1 MISVISCIKR
11 KRKLFL
17 SLFLLVIILVVLF
30 FNITKII
37 PNSIAIRSNTGN
49 ILTLNGEF
57 YYCNNG
63 KIINCDNS
71 TILYDANQNIIAA
84 ASDKYIYALE
94 ENTKILKI
102 DKNGKLICVIDAPSD
117 FEYNQ
122 NFQIF
127 FIDNILYI
135 FNNDN
140 KSNSLYMFD
149 ANLKIL
155 NLDDLKKGSKNY
167 IIQDQDYFIIE
178 NKTHYLITTEYNNK
192 NNVYA
197 VIKKDDGDCIF
208 SNCDIKGL
216 YNNNL
221 IFMTSQYTL
230 KLFKY
235 NLTSNKILESDFL
248 GSDAIYTKSIKNYK
262 NELITQ
268 GMISNKGNV
277 EYSDQLYYHYKDII
291 MIVNAE
297 SFIQKNIYKTKTYE
311 RIIFCNQNTVMTYY
325 KGHYLTYDLN
335 NWKIIRKQDAD
346 EIKNGGSYTFETC
359 GDYIFVFDDD
369 SGELLNTI
377 NIN

>member
-1 MISVISCIKR
+1 MKKIFAIIITILIVIN
-11 KRKLFL
+11 
-17 SLFLLVIILVVLF
+17 IIAYRVLF
-30 FNITKII
+30 YYPDI
-37 PNSIAIRSNTGN
+37 NSITIRSNTGN

-63 KIINCDNS
+63 KIINCNDS
-71 TILYDANQNIIAA
+71 TILYDANKNIIAT
-84 ASDKYIYALE
+84 ASNEYIYALE
-94 ENTKILKI
+94 GNTKISKI
-102 DKNGKLICVIDAPSD
+102 DQNGKLISIIDAPSD
-117 FEYNQ
+117 FLYNE

-140 KSNSLYMFD
+140 KSNDLYIFD

-155 NLDDLKKGSKNY
+155 NLEDLKKSSKSYN
-167 IIQDQDYFIIE
+167 IQGQNCFIIE
-178 NKTHYLITTEYNNK
+178 NMTHYLITTEYNNK
-192 NNVYA
+192 DNVYA

-208 SNCDIKGL
+208 SNSDIRSL
-216 YNNNL
+216 YDNNL

-230 KLFKY
+230 KLLKY
-235 NLTSNKILESDFL
+235 NVASNKILESDFL
-248 GSDAIYTKSIKNYK
+248 GPDTVYTKSLKNYK
-262 NELITQ
+262 NKLITV

-291 MIVNAE
+291 MIFDAE
-297 SFIQKNIYKTKTYE
+297 NFNEKNIYKTKTYE
-311 RIIFCNQNTVMTYY
+311 RIIFCNQDTAVTYY
-325 KGHYLTYDLN
+325 NGHYLTYDLN
-335 NWKIIRKQDAD
+335 NWEVIQKQDAD

-377 NIN
+377 SIF